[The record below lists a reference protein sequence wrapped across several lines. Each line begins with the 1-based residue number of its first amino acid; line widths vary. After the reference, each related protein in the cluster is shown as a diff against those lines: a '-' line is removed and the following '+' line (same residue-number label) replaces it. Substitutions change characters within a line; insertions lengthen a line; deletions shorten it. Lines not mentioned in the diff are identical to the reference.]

1 MTNVR
6 EKKAKARNEKKKH
19 LQETNK
25 AKRIVTEITWE

>member
-1 MTNVR
+1 ML
-6 EKKAKARNEKKKH
+6 EKKKQKPETKKKKH